1 VVQTKVRAVKFLVLA
16 DIYIRRENGGA
27 CCWDLQSQLY
37 VLSGFLIRENKIRFT
52 SGCATGLKIQR
63 IQELGSQIPVT
74 ARNFNAFK

>member
-1 VVQTKVRAVKFLVLA
+1 LSLR
-16 DIYIRRENGGA
+16 IYTLKEKIGGA

-52 SGCATGLKIQR
+52 FGCATGLKIQR

-74 ARNFNAFK
+74 ARNFNAFNEHIREDGVNT